1 VISQLT
7 AIVAGAG
14 DPSLTDRAW
23 ALLTEAPDGGWGL
36 AGHAN
41 INAELAQGRPRR
53 DSEPPARTGN

>member
-1 VISQLT
+1 MPEARRFQ
-7 AIVAGAG
+7 
-14 DPSLTDRAW
+14 PRP

-36 AGHAN
+36 AGDAN